1 MIHTYQNKL
10 LALYFALALF
20 VQVRETLKGEV
31 LEVLDGKE
39 TQLILTSFYT
49 LSENRFPD
57 ISLSPVACQPR

>member
-39 TQLILTSFYT
+39 TQLILTSFYS
-49 LSENRFPD
+49 LSEHRFPD